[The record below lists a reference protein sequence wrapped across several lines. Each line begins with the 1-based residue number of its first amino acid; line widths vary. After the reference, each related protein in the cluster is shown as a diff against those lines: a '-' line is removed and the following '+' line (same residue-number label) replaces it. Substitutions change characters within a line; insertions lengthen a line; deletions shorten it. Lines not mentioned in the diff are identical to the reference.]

1 MTTVIDKV
9 NLDKSNEV
17 KTVKDFQEEQRILIK
32 SLKNELEAV
41 KTMAAG

>member
-17 KTVKDFQEEQRILIK
+17 KSVKDFQEEQRILIK